1 MTEIMTK
8 TQQGPGSR
16 HLWDAQVNSQR
27 PVGYKGNL
35 GTSWGP
41 DGGVNMPRT
50 VMISD
55 SVITT
60 FPKEIQRTIING
72 KMTHA

>member
-8 TQQGPGSR
+8 TPRGPGSR

-27 PVGYKGNL
+27 PAGYKGNL

-50 VMISD
+50 AMISD

-72 KMTHA
+72 QMTHA